1 MANTYTWLVE
11 YMSCYPQAEGETD
24 VVFTVGWRC
33 NAENISTATGIV
45 SETPVPLPPVF
56 TATQYGTVNVTY
68 VAGDP
73 YTPYADLT
81 ESQVQGWVWANG
93 VDQATTEAS
102 LATNIANQVNPP
114 VVTPP
119 LPWSV

>member
-1 MANTYTWLVE
+1 MANTYNWQVTQ
-11 YMSCYPQAEGETD
+11 MSCYPTYESQTD
-24 VVFTVGWRC
+24 VVFSVAWGCSGTNGTY
-33 NAENISTATGIV
+33 NAYQSGNVT
-45 SETPVPLPPVF
+45 
-56 TATQYGTVNVTY
+56 VTY

-81 ESQVQGWVWANG
+81 EVQVQGWVWSNG

>member
-1 MANTYTWLVE
+1 MTNTYTWLVE
-11 YMSCYPQAEGETD
+11 YMSCYPEAEGETD

-33 NAENISTATGIV
+33 NATDGTYN
-45 SETPVPLPPVF
+45 
-56 TATQYGTVNVTY
+56 ATQYGTVNVTY

-81 ESQVQGWVWANG
+81 QEQVQGWVWANG

-114 VVTPP
+114 VVNPP
-119 LPWSV
+119 LPWSA

>member
-1 MANTYTWLVE
+1 MANTYTWIVE

-24 VVFTVGWRC
+24 VVFVVGWRC
-33 NAENISTATGIV
+33 NATDGTYN
-45 SETPVPLPPVF
+45 
-56 TATQYGTVNVTY
+56 ATQYGTVSVTY

-93 VDQATTEAS
+93 VDQATTEAA
-102 LATNIANQVNPP
+102 LDTNIANQVNPP
-114 VVTPP
+114 VVNPP
-119 LPWSV
+119 LPWSA